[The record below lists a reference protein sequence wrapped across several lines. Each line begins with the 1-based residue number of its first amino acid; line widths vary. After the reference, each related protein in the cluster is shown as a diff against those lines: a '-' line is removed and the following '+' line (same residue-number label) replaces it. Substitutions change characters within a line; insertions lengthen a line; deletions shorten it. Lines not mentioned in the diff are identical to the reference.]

1 MKRYNSYPEYFR
13 EIFGERVQKLS
24 INAGLTCPNRDG
36 TCGVGGCTFC
46 NALAFN
52 PSYCNPAKSISQQ
65 MEEGREFHLTRYRRA
80 SKYLAYFQTFSNT
93 YCKLDKLVA
102 MCKEA
107 LEFPN
112 VVGIVIGTRPDCI
125 DEQKLDFL
133 QELACN
139 HYIKIEYGIES
150 TNDDTLK
157 RVNRGHDYKSLVEA
171 VNFTAKRQLHIG
183 GHLIFGL
190 PGETK
195 EMIVAQAKLVSELPL
210 ETIKFHQ
217 LQIMKNT
224 KMADEFVQNPSDFY
238 FYELEEYLEL
248 VIRFV
253 ERLRP
258 EIAIERIASE
268 VPPRFLL
275 MPPKWDMRYDVV
287 LRRFEEKLEEFDT
300 FQGKFYV

>member
-238 FYELEEYLEL
+238 FYELEKYLEL